1 MAASTGLPD
10 DLAALTEETRQLWE
24 QKATFWDARM
34 GDGNAF
40 QRELVGPATE
50 RLLALR
56 PGEAVYDVGC
66 GNGVMARRLAQFGAT
81 FIERAKARGTEFVG
95 EVGDIGKIDYHVID
109 ATNTAQLLALGERR
123 FDAAVCNMVLQDIT
137 MMEPL
142 LHALTRLLKPDG
154 RFVFVVP
161 HPAFNSNGARMVL
174 EQEDRDGEIVETRAM
189 KVANYLDL
197 PPGKGAG
204 MPGEP
209 IPHYYFHR
217 PLHELLGACF
227 AAGFVMDGI
236 EEPAFAPIAST
247 EGSRALGWQSFTA
260 IPPVF
265 AARLRL
271 ANPAFLSSRMP

>member
-1 MAASTGLPD
+1 MTASTGTPD
-10 DLAALTEETRQLWE
+10 DLAALTRETRQLWE
-24 QKATFWDARM
+24 QKAAFWDERM

-56 PGEAVYDVGC
+56 AVETVYDVGC
-66 GNGVMARRLAQFGAT
+66 GNGVMARQLARLGAQVVASDFSRT
-81 FIERAKARGTEFVG
+81 FIERAKARGTRFVG
-95 EVGDIGKIDYHVID
+95 EIDYRVID
-109 ATNTAQLLALGERR
+109 ATDTAQLLALGEGR
-123 FDAAVCNMVLQDIT
+123 FDAVVCNMMLQDIT
-137 MMEPL
+137 TIDPL
-142 LHALTRLLKPDG
+142 LRALTRLLKPDG
-154 RFVFVVP
+154 RFVFAVP

-174 EQEDRDGEIVETRAM
+174 EQEDRGGEIVETRAM

-209 IPHYYFHR
+209 VPHYYFHR
-217 PLHELLGACF
+217 PLHALLGACF
-227 AAGFVMDGI
+227 AAGFVMDGV
-236 EEPAFAPIAST
+236 EEPAFAPT
-247 EGSRALGWQSFTA
+247 EGARALGWQSFTA

-271 ANPAFLSSRMP
+271 AKT